1 MASCYRAKAM
11 VSELIHRIN
20 EISLKFIVGFLKI
33 EIDDLTFRLIS
44 KCKAPKLDKV
54 VSKRKGE
61 KRDSRSQFRNC
72 CKASLDSVAPA
83 SD

>member
-1 MASCYRAKAM
+1 M

-54 VSKRKGE
+54 VS
-61 KRDSRSQFRNC
+61 
-72 CKASLDSVAPA
+72 
-83 SD
+83 